1 MHSSTSPLH
10 ISKQTSLG
18 GGMRGLQQS
27 VFAVLLQF
35 QPKNCC
41 KGGSSMGFFFFPV
54 EDKGPNSV
62 WLFSAITAKNSN
74 GFSLK
79 HGHRQHIGG
88 FNFTALILQKEVNP
102 SFLEDFYIK
111 NKF

>member
-1 MHSSTSPLH
+1 
-10 ISKQTSLG
+10 
-18 GGMRGLQQS
+18 MRAT
-27 VFAVLLQF
+27 AVCLCGIAAIPTQELLQRR
-35 QPKNCC
+35 QLY
-41 KGGSSMGFFFFPV
+41 GIFFFPV

-102 SFLEDFYIK
+102 SFLEEFYIK